1 MEQVVP
7 STGRIA
13 LVALPPALAF
23 AWWIGVLALATM
35 TGRHPVWTLQ
45 PRNLPEA
52 VAFRDSAAVVRR
64 VEAGESPDAAAEVR
78 GRVVL
83 SEAAT
88 LTPIEA
94 AAAARQGELVQLLLD
109 LGASPDAAVWQR
121 AWCISDASSVRDV
134 LAAHR
139 PPGARDD
146 CAAQ

>member
-1 MEQVVP
+1 MAPPVRV
-7 STGRIA
+7 A
-13 LVALPPALAF
+13 LVALPPVLAF
-23 AWWIGVLALATM
+23 AWWAGVLALAAIG
-35 TGRHPVWTLQ
+35 GRHPVWSLQ

-78 GRVVL
+78 ERIVL
-83 SEAAT
+83 SDAAT

-94 AAAARQGELVQLLLD
+94 AAAARQGELVQLVLD

>member
-1 MEQVVP
+1 MTP
-7 STGRIA
+7 PLRA
-13 LVALPPALAF
+13 MLVALPPVLGF
-23 AWWIGVLALATM
+23 AWWITALALAAA
-35 TGRHPVWTLQ
+35 TGRHPLWNLQ

-52 VAFRDSAAVVRR
+52 VAFRDPAAVVRR
-64 VEAGESPDAAAEVR
+64 VEAGEDPNAAADVR
-78 GRVVL
+78 ARIVL
-83 SEAAT
+83 SDAAT

-94 AAAARQGELVQLLLD
+94 AAAARQGELVQLVLD
-109 LGASPDAAVWQR
+109 LGASPGAEVWQR